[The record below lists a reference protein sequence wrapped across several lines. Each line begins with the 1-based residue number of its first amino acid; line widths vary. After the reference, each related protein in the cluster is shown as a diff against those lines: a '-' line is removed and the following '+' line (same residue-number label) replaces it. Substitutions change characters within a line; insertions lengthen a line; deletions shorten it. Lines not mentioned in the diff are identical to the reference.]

1 MDSPTPP
8 PDSHAEPVCP
18 WCSAGLSADVAV
30 CPSCGAILTSDE
42 EQDLPGVTAVDAK
55 AALAAARPPSR
66 SRLLSWISG
75 DYPAGAASEAEIK
88 ADAQALAPPDP
99 AVQREILRLELE
111 AEVANLQAEADAIRS
126 DAIIEGRLVDSPE
139 GQEDPSEGRDETPA
153 SEAETQA
160 SEAEAP
166 ATEAETQA
174 EDETPAEDQTPSGA
188 TPA

>member
-139 GQEDPSEGRDETPA
+139 GQDETPA
-153 SEAETQA
+153 SEAETPA
-160 SEAEAP
+160 SEAETP
-166 ATEAETQA
+166 ATEAETPA
-174 EDETPAEDQTPSGA
+174 TEAETPASEAETPTGE